1 MDLNRF
7 CRTIGKLTAD
17 NPVETVP
24 GLIVGHLP
32 EVLANGDLLAPE
44 QKMSPP
50 DSYERHEIFL
60 CPNDVFS
67 VLAVVWP
74 AGIVSPIHD
83 HKTWC
88 AFGVF
93 EGVIRETRYDHCPD
107 GEDYLNA
114 VPVETKNW
122 VSGDVVHLPVGG
134 GDIHCMHNPTDRAAV
149 SIHVY
154 GGNSIK
160 IGPNLVNVYE
170 ETQAATT

>member
-1 MDLNRF
+1 M
-7 CRTIGKLTAD
+7 
-17 NPVETVP
+17 
-24 GLIVGHLP
+24 
-32 EVLANGDLLAPE
+32 
-44 QKMSPP
+44 
-50 DSYERHEIFL
+50 
-60 CPNDVFS
+60 
-67 VLAVVWP
+67 WP

-107 GEDYLNA
+107 EEDYLNA

-154 GGNSIK
+154 GGNSAK
-160 IGPNLVNVYE
+160 IGPNVLNVYE
-170 ETQAATT
+170 ETRAAIA

>member
-24 GLIVGHLP
+24 GLIAGYLP

-60 CPNDVFS
+60 CPNDDFS
-67 VLAVVWP
+67 VLALVWP

-93 EGVIRETRYDHCPD
+93 EGVIRETRYDRCPD
-107 GEDYLNA
+107 REGCLHA
-114 VPVETKNW
+114 VPVETKDW
-122 VSGDVVHLPVGG
+122 VSGDVVHLSVGG
-134 GDIHCMHNPTDRAAV
+134 SDIHCMHNPTDRAAV

-154 GGNSIK
+154 GGNYTK
-160 IGPNLVNVYE
+160 IGPNVVNVYE
-170 ETQAATT
+170 ETQAATA